1 MRRTRLNQFFQAGN
15 KAYGIANNNAAFTN
29 YSGGTTPTRPTLFD
43 TTEYIGRNSFAEGD
57 VVDKE
62 KVAVV
67 IPVLKKEAVAKF
79 YENNNAGNI
88 KKGTFGGQ
96 TWGGKTYQGKK
107 TGIKYRKYDSKEQGL
122 ADIIN
127 VIQNYNTNDLKKI
140 ISKYASDD
148 ESGKV
153 YKHYYEDL
161 RKVLP
166 EKINFKDNDQVK
178 NLMKVITSV
187 ENEGNSVPPTLY
199 YREEDFDKAVDLY
212 REVREEVN
220 LPIRKPSKEEMARLG
235 FSTGGDVKNDKA
247 KDPAQI
253 ARGPEVSGIPRYFGK
268 GEHKVQ
274 LAYITDPEAELLK
287 KLDLHDSN
295 PPHTGPSIKNIPN
308 YNDFGDDG
316 EGGTTGG
323 GGGDSREGGVGGD
336 GDGGGSSGGSGGGN
350 TPNDRPNMAD
360 IAGPTNTPST
370 PSGGGGSATPTTPA
384 APPAKKKKTIGNL
397 YGTYFNTFKNTDFL
411 KDPVKSAFTAYNQ
424 GLLSST
430 NLNAYGFLGGVFGD
444 ASLGIQNTLSAENVK
459 DLNFSGTET
468 DVVGNVGTFQNGYDI
483 NADYNFGNDTGALS
497 VSKEISL
504 FDKDFTVTGSIDTDG
519 GFTPS
524 ITYNYKKGGLLTKR
538 K

>member
-220 LPIRKPSKEEMARLG
+220 LPIRKPSKEEMDRLG
-235 FSTGGDVKNDKA
+235 FWHGGSASK
-247 KDPAQI
+247 
-253 ARGPEVSGIPRYFGK
+253 GK
-268 GEHKVQ
+268 GGRRSSKAAQ
-274 LAYITDPEAELLK
+274 GN
-287 KLDLHDSN
+287 S
-295 PPHTGPSIKNIPN
+295 
-308 YNDFGDDG
+308 
-316 EGGTTGG
+316 
-323 GGGDSREGGVGGD
+323 GVR
-336 GDGGGSSGGSGGGN
+336 DGGNPGGSNKDTSSNNNNNKNNNSNSPGNPANNPNTTSKN
-350 TPNDRPNMAD
+350 TPNKKNDRPTMAD
-360 IAGPTNTPST
+360 ISGPTKKSGAPSPSPSRPGKGAGVTSTAPTKATAVVSNVKSILGNYFSNQFSTLNPLDPNTTLTKDQLISNQRLTSAST
-370 PSGGGGSATPTTPA
+370 P
-384 APPAKKKKTIGNL
+384 
-397 YGTYFNTFKNTDFL
+397 
-411 KDPVKSAFTAYNQ
+411 
-424 GLLSST
+424 
-430 NLNAYGFLGGVFGD
+430 
-444 ASLGIQNTLSAENVK
+444 
-459 DLNFSGTET
+459 
-468 DVVGNVGTFQNGYDI
+468 VGTFSLNRTTVRKLPL
-483 NADYNFGNDTGALS
+483 NK
-497 VSKEISL
+497 VSLFSPDVTNSISL
-504 FDKDFTVTGSIDTDG
+504 DGNKYGIDYGANVTDEGDAYARAYAKYKGADLNASASYVNGEKNFEFRISKDF
-519 GFTPS
+519 
-524 ITYNYKKGGLLTKR
+524 KKGGLLEK
-538 K
+538 KKLK

>member
-15 KAYGIANNNAAFTN
+15 KAYGIANNNASFTN

-220 LPIRKPSKEEMARLG
+220 LPIRKPSKEEMDRLG
-235 FSTGGDVKNDKA
+235 FWHGGSASK
-247 KDPAQI
+247 
-253 ARGPEVSGIPRYFGK
+253 GK
-268 GEHKVQ
+268 GGRRSSKAAQ
-274 LAYITDPEAELLK
+274 GNSGA
-287 KLDLHDSN
+287 
-295 PPHTGPSIKNIPN
+295 
-308 YNDFGDDG
+308 
-316 EGGTTGG
+316 
-323 GGGDSREGGVGGD
+323 R
-336 GDGGGSSGGSGGGN
+336 DGGNPGGSNKDTSSNNNNNKNNNSNSPGN
-350 TPNDRPNMAD
+350 PANNPN
-360 IAGPTNTPST
+360 TTSKNTPSPASPGKVTST
-370 PSGGGGSATPTTPA
+370 PSPSPASPGKVTPTPSPSPA
-384 APPAKKKKTIGNL
+384 SPGKVTSTAPTKASPVVSNVKSILGNYFRNQFSTLNPLDPNTTLTNDQLISNQRLTSANTSIGTFSLDKTVTRDLPLNKASLFNPTNEYSINLNGNKYGINYGATVTDDGDAYARADAEL
-397 YGTYFNTFKNTDFL
+397 YGAD
-411 KDPVKSAFTAYNQ
+411 
-424 GLLSST
+424 
-430 NLNAYGFLGGVFGD
+430 LNAS
-444 ASLGIQNTLSAENVK
+444 ASYV
-459 DLNFSGTET
+459 
-468 DVVGNVGTFQNGYDI
+468 NGEK
-483 NADYNFGNDTGALS
+483 NFGFR
-497 VSKEISL
+497 IS
-504 FDKDFTVTGSIDTDG
+504 KDF
-519 GFTPS
+519 
-524 ITYNYKKGGLLTKR
+524 KKGGLLEK
-538 K
+538 KKLK

>member
-220 LPIRKPSKEEMARLG
+220 LPIRKPSKEEMDRLG
-235 FSTGGDVKNDKA
+235 FWHGGSASK
-247 KDPAQI
+247 
-253 ARGPEVSGIPRYFGK
+253 GK
-268 GEHKVQ
+268 GGRRSSKAAQ
-274 LAYITDPEAELLK
+274 GNSKA
-287 KLDLHDSN
+287 
-295 PPHTGPSIKNIPN
+295 
-308 YNDFGDDG
+308 
-316 EGGTTGG
+316 
-323 GGGDSREGGVGGD
+323 R
-336 GDGGGSSGGSGGGN
+336 DGGNPGGSNKDTSSNNNNKNNNSNSPGNPANNPNTTSKN
-350 TPNDRPNMAD
+350 TPNKKNDRPTMAD
-360 IAGPTNTPST
+360 ISGPTKKSGAPS
-370 PSGGGGSATPTTPA
+370 PSPSSPGKGAGVTSTAPTKASPVVS
-384 APPAKKKKTIGNL
+384 N
-397 YGTYFNTFKNTDFL
+397 
-411 KDPVKSAFTAYNQ
+411 VKSILGNYFSNQFSTLNPLDRNTTLTKDQLISNQRLTSADTSIGTFSLDRTTVRDLPLNKASLFSPDVTNSISLDGNKYGIDYGANVTDEGDAYARAYAKYK
-424 GLLSST
+424 GAD
-430 NLNAYGFLGGVFGD
+430 LNAS
-444 ASLGIQNTLSAENVK
+444 ASYVNGEK
-459 DLNFSGTET
+459 NFE
-468 DVVGNVGTFQNGYDI
+468 FR
-483 NADYNFGNDTGALS
+483 
-497 VSKEISL
+497 IS
-504 FDKDFTVTGSIDTDG
+504 KDF
-519 GFTPS
+519 
-524 ITYNYKKGGLLTKR
+524 KKGGLLEK
-538 K
+538 KKLK

>member
-220 LPIRKPSKEEMARLG
+220 LPIRKPSKEEMDRLG
-235 FSTGGDVKNDKA
+235 FWHGGSATKKGRKSSKVAQKSPSTTSTNTPNKKNDK
-247 KDPAQI
+247 
-253 ARGPEVSGIPRYFGK
+253 
-268 GEHKVQ
+268 
-274 LAYITDPEAELLK
+274 
-287 KLDLHDSN
+287 
-295 PPHTGPSIKNIPN
+295 
-308 YNDFGDDG
+308 
-316 EGGTTGG
+316 
-323 GGGDSREGGVGGD
+323 
-336 GDGGGSSGGSGGGN
+336 
-350 TPNDRPNMAD
+350 PNMAD
-360 IAGPTNTPST
+360 ISGPTKKSGASSPSPSSPGKGAGVTSTVSTKATAVVSNVKSILGNYFSNQFSTLNPFDPRTTFNTDYSKLINEQDLALKST
-370 PSGGGGSATPTTPA
+370 PVGLFSLKRRTEYDVPLGLTDIKNPA
-384 APPAKKKKTIGNL
+384 VTYSGNL
-397 YGTYFNTFKNTDFL
+397 RGNKYGIDYGVSITDE
-411 KDPVKSAFTAYNQ
+411 
-424 GLLSST
+424 
-430 NLNAYGFLGGVFGD
+430 GD
-444 ASLGIQNTLSAENVK
+444 AYAGAKTKYK
-459 DLNFSGTET
+459 DA
-468 DVVGNVGTFQNGYDI
+468 DI
-483 NADYNFGNDTGALS
+483 NAYASYENGEKNYGIR
-497 VSKEISL
+497 IS
-504 FDKDFTVTGSIDTDG
+504 KDF
-519 GFTPS
+519 
-524 ITYNYKKGGLLTKR
+524 KKGGLLEK
-538 K
+538 KKLK